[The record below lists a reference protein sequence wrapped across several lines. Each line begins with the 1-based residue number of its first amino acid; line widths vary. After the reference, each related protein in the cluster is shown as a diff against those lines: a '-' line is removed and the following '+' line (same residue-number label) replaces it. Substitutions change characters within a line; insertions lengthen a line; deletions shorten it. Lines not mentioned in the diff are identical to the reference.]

1 MGKKNTKIIPF
12 EKRRNVIQLKDRGK
26 EKKLLF
32 PTLLFGIL
40 AVLCL
45 LYCMGIGLFMGYGTY
60 FFLIW
65 GVMGAGFGIISLLC
79 AKPAWRRKIPLFMR
93 RLFWVLFG
101 IGLVV
106 LFLVEGLV
114 MSRCHAEG
122 VPDADYLIVL
132 GARWKPE
139 GPSRVLMYRLDAA
152 VVYLYQNPNTKV
164 IVSGGKGPGE
174 PISEAEGMAGYLID
188 AGIAKERIFQEN
200 TSVNTYE
207 NLRNSAAFLDK
218 AKDSVVIVTN
228 NFHVFRSEKL
238 AKGQGYQNATGLAAH
253 SFKPMQVHNLFREFF
268 GVMKDFLMGNM
279 IYWEKD
285 A

>member
-1 MGKKNTKIIPF
+1 
-12 EKRRNVIQLKDRGK
+12 
-26 EKKLLF
+26 
-32 PTLLFGIL
+32 
-40 AVLCL
+40 
-45 LYCMGIGLFMGYGTY
+45 
-60 FFLIW
+60 
-65 GVMGAGFGIISLLC
+65 
-79 AKPAWRRKIPLFMR
+79 
-93 RLFWVLFG
+93 
-101 IGLVV
+101 
-106 LFLVEGLV
+106 

-132 GARWKPE
+132 GAQWKPE
-139 GPSRVLMYRLDAA
+139 GPSRILMYRLDAA

-218 AKDSVVIVTN
+218 TKDSVVIVTN

-238 AKGQGYQNATGLAAH
+238 AKGQGYQNATGLAAY